1 LKDLILKKRLRQR
14 RFNKRWSNG
23 VHSDSVSGQIE
34 RHGFRNP
41 LQQNLRRH
49 HLLAKAHLG
58 RAIHIDQMNEGF
70 GSGGSDFGPPM
81 RPALAPAGEK

>member
-1 LKDLILKKRLRQR
+1 VFTPIPYRAK
-14 RFNKRWSNG
+14 S
-23 VHSDSVSGQIE
+23 SD
-34 RHGFRNP
+34 HGFRNP
-41 LQQNLRRH
+41 LQQNLEGRH

-81 RPALAPAGEK
+81 RPALAPRGRKVGVRRWNW